1 MTKNKTDKGLH
12 KNNIM
17 QSFKIIKPG
26 KLIYCLDNGGIMQG
40 RIIENKADLYKVK
53 IDGKVY
59 EAHARGKLK
68 KEGTSPVVGDN
79 VSLSLTDEEKNI
91 AVIDSII
98 ERRVYIK
105 RPKLANITQLVL
117 VISSINPKP
126 DLLMLDKQLAFA
138 EFLGINA
145 IIVLNK
151 ADLDDKNKFE
161 EIKQIY
167 ENINYEVIVTEAKL
181 SKGVDK
187 LKSKLQNQVNALSG
201 NSGVGKSTLIN
212 QIFNLE
218 LTKEG
223 EISKKNK
230 RGKNTTTTSYLYT
243 IDKDTY
249 VADTPGFSTFSI
261 EEIESKNLADYFVEF
276 NKYKALCKYTGCSH
290 IKEDCCRIKTEL
302 KNGNIS
308 LTRYQ
313 NYCKIYEELK
323 DKEEH
328 KW

>member
-1 MTKNKTDKGLH
+1 
-12 KNNIM
+12 
-17 QSFKIIKPG
+17 
-26 KLIYCLDNGGIMQG
+26 MQG
-40 RIIENKADLYKVK
+40 LIIENKADLYRVK
-53 IDGKVY
+53 IDTKVY
-59 EAHARGKLK
+59 EAHARGKFK
-68 KEGTSPVVGDN
+68 KEGISPVVGDY
-79 VSLSLTDEEKNI
+79 VVITVTDEEKNI
-91 AVIDSII
+91 AVIDKII
-98 ERRVYIK
+98 ERKVYIK

-117 VISSINPKP
+117 VISSIDPKP

-161 EIKQIY
+161 EIKKIY
-167 ENINYEVIVTEAKL
+167 ENINYDVIVTEAKI
-181 SKGVDK
+181 SKGVDE
-187 LKSKLQNQVNALSG
+187 LKRRLQNHVNALSG

-212 QIFNLE
+212 QIFNSE

-230 RGKNTTTTSYLYT
+230 RGKNTTTTSFLYT

-249 VADTPGFSTFSI
+249 LADTPGFSTFSI

-276 NKYKALCKYTGCSH
+276 NKYKGLCKYTGCSH
-290 IKEDCCRIKTEL
+290 IKEDCCNIKNEL
-302 KNGNIS
+302 ENGNIS
-308 LTRYQ
+308 LSRYQ